1 MTETLYDVLII
12 GGGPAGLTAG
22 LYTSRAKL
30 KTLLVE
36 RMILGGQVM
45 TTTKVENYPGFPGGI
60 DGPDLMV
67 RFQEHCQEFGLE
79 TLSGEVTG
87 LTDLRR
93 RSRKSPST
101 GSVIR
106 TRSVIITTGAEPR
119 KLGIPDEGP
128 FIGRGVSYCATCD
141 GAFFRNVPVAIA
153 GGGDTAAE
161 EALFLSRFASKVYL
175 IHRRD
180 QLRATRVLQE
190 RILAHEKIEPV
201 WNSVVA
207 EVLGDNSGVTG
218 LALTDP
224 DGGNHRTLEVAGL
237 FVAIGVVPK
246 AHFLAGLLDA
256 RRGRVHPDRCRV
268 PHLDAGGLCRRRRA
282 QEDPQADRHRRRRRR
297 RGGHRR
303 REVSGR
309 AGLRKTCHLT
319 QRRGDAEEPLMIAFR
334 LIFSASPRLCVKI
347 CRVACY
353 LLFKCRRPAGLL

>member
-1 MTETLYDVLII
+1 MTDTLYDVLII

-22 LYTSRAKL
+22 LYASRAKL

-45 TTTKVENYPGFPGGI
+45 TTTKVENFPGFPGGI
-60 DGPDLMV
+60 DGPDLMM

-79 TLSGEVTG
+79 TTTGEVTG
-87 LTDLRR
+87 LNDLGAV
-93 RSRKSPST
+93 KEVT
-101 GSVIR
+101 VDAQVIR
-106 TRSVIITTGAEPR
+106 TRSVIVTTGAEPR
-119 KLGIPDEGP
+119 KLDIPGEGP

-180 QLRATRVLQE
+180 QLRATKLLQD

-201 WNSVVA
+201 WNTVVT

-218 LALTDP
+218 LTLADP
-224 DGGNHRTLEVAGL
+224 HGSNPRTLEVAGL

-246 AHFLAGLLDA
+246 AHFLAGLL
-256 RRGRVHPDRCRV
+256 R
-268 PHLDAGGLCRRRRA
+268 LDKDGYI
-282 QEDPQADRHRRRRRR
+282 
-297 RGGHRR
+297 
-303 REVSGR
+303 
-309 AGLRKTCHLT
+309 LT
-319 QRRGDAEEPLMIAFR
+319 DAECRTSMPGVFAAGDVRKKILKQIAT
-334 LIFSASPRLCVKI
+334 AVGDGA
-347 CRVACY
+347 VAAIVAEKY
-353 LLFKCRRPAGLL
+353 LDELG